1 MTYTEELSRFIKGAR
16 IEDFPSDVIEVAHKC
31 VLDWIGVTLGAVGDP
46 AVALLKDTM
55 LEMGGN
61 EQASVLGYGSRVT
74 MANAALVNGMMAH
87 TLDYDDAHSGV
98 RTHPSAPLVPAILAV
113 GEYIG
118 CSGRDLVEAFV
129 VGCEVTLRVGY
140 ALGRNYYEK
149 GWHATSILGRFG
161 AAAGASRLFGLT
173 ADQVSMA
180 LGLAATQAGGLRDAF
195 GTMTKPFHS
204 GKAAMDGLL
213 SALLA
218 RRGFTAPVNILDP
231 GSGFARLFSPD
242 YEPDRLL
249 RGLGT
254 DFETLGVNF
263 KPYAACLLV
272 HPVIDGLIMLRDQNG
287 LDPGAIDEINL
298 SIAPLNLQ
306 VTDNP
311 VPIDGLHAKFS
322 LQMAA
327 ALALTYGQATEGLFT
342 DEMVHD
348 PRITALMGKVK
359 AVADDALSE
368 TEAIINLV
376 LQDGQEYSIHIEAP
390 KGDPRNPLTFE
401 DIAEKARD
409 LTATVISDR
418 VFDEVMDLTDHLE
431 ELDTIVTL
439 VHLCC
444 PDRR

>member
-1 MTYTEELSRFIKGAR
+1 VTYTEELSRFIKGAR

-140 ALGRNYYEK
+140 ALGKNYYEK

-204 GKAAMDGLL
+204 GRAAMDGLL

-306 VTDNP
+306 VTDNAA
-311 VPIDGLHAKFS
+311 PIDGLHAKFS

-327 ALALTYGQATEGLFT
+327 ALALTYGRATESLFT
-342 DEMVHD
+342 DKMVHD
-348 PRITALMGKVK
+348 PRIIALMGKVK

-368 TEAIINLV
+368 TEAVINLV

-401 DIAEKARD
+401 DIAKKARD
-409 LTATVISDR
+409 LAATVISDR

>member
-1 MTYTEELSRFIKGAR
+1 VTYTEELSRFITDAR
-16 IEDFPSDVIEVAHKC
+16 IEDFPSDVIEVARKC
-31 VLDWIGVTLGAVGDP
+31 ALDWIGVTLGAVGDP
-46 AVALLKDTM
+46 AVELLKDIV

-98 RTHPSAPLVPAILAV
+98 RTHPSAPLVSAILAA
-113 GEYIG
+113 GEYLG
-118 CSGRDLVEAFV
+118 CSGKDLVEAFV

-140 ALGRNYYEK
+140 ALGKTYYEK

-161 AAAGASRLFGLT
+161 AAAGASRLFGLS
-173 ADQVSMA
+173 AGQASMA

-218 RRGFTAPVNILDP
+218 QKGFTAPVNILDP

-249 RGLGT
+249 RGLGN

-272 HPVIDGLIMLRDQNG
+272 HPVIDGLIRLREQNG
-287 LDPGAIDEINL
+287 LDPGAIDEIHL

-306 VTDNP
+306 VTDDP
-311 VPIDGLHAKFS
+311 VPMDGLQAKFS

-327 ALALTYGQATEGLFT
+327 ALALTYGRATESLFT
-342 DEMVHD
+342 DEMVHE
-348 PRITALMGKVK
+348 PRITSLMGKVK
-359 AVADDALSE
+359 AFADDALSE
-368 TEAIINLV
+368 TEATINVV
-376 LQDGQEYSIHIEAP
+376 LQDGQDYSIHIDTP

-401 DIAEKARD
+401 EIAEKARD
-409 LTATVISDR
+409 LTATVLSDR
-418 VFDEVMDLTDHLE
+418 IFDEVIDLTDHLS